1 MNNTIRN
8 ILAVIA
14 GWFGGSVLNIGL
26 VESGHNLL
34 PIEGI
39 DPNDMEALAAIMPT
53 LEPKYFVFP
62 FLAHALGTLLGGL
75 IATLISK
82 NKALRMSLIVGC
94 IFLLGGIAV
103 SFMLPAPVWFIIL
116 DLLVAYIPMAW
127 IGSKLAENIL
137 KKL

>member
-1 MNNTIRN
+1 M
-8 ILAVIA
+8 IA

-34 PIEGI
+34 PIEGL